1 MSLIDVSVF
10 ISIKPGDSIQP
21 RLVQEIHMIIGV
33 PKEIKT
39 SENRVGLVEG
49 GVKALTREGHK
60 VLIEKDAGVGSG
72 ITNEMYEKAGGT
84 IIGTKKE
91 VYEKADMIIK
101 VKEPLPEE
109 YPLLREDQILYTY
122 LHLAPE
128 PVLTKALLDR
138 KVKGIAYETI
148 QLEDGSLP
156 LLTPMSEVAGRM
168 ATQVGASYLQRDR
181 GGKGIL
187 LGGVPG
193 VQRGRVTIL
202 GGGVSGTNAAK
213 MAVGLGAQ
221 VTIMDINA
229 RRLEYLDDIFG
240 SKVQTLHSNI
250 INIENIVPQTDLLI
264 GAVLVPGAKAPHLV
278 SKEMINQME
287 RGSVVVDIAVDQ
299 GGCIETCRPTS
310 HKEPTFEINGVIH
323 YCVPNM
329 PGVFSRTST
338 YALTN
343 VTLKYALMLAKL
355 GVEEA
360 CAKDKALYKGV
371 NTYGGFV
378 AYEQVARDLNLPY
391 KAMRI

>member
-1 MSLIDVSVF
+1 
-10 ISIKPGDSIQP
+10 
-21 RLVQEIHMIIGV
+21 MIIGV

-39 SENRVGLVEG
+39 SENPVGLVES
-49 GVKALTREGHK
+49 GVKALIREGHK
-60 VLIEKDAGVGSG
+60 VIVEKDAGLGSG
-72 ITNEMYEKAGGT
+72 ISNEQYERAGAAL
-84 IIGTKKE
+84 IGTKKE
-91 VYEKADMIIK
+91 VYQKADMIIK

-109 YPLLREDQILYTY
+109 YPMLRENQVLYTY

-128 PVLTKALLDR
+128 PVLTKALLER

-156 LLTPMSEVAGRM
+156 LLVPMSEVAGRM
-168 ATQVGASYLQRDR
+168 ATQIGASYLQRDR

-193 VQRGRVTIL
+193 VGRGRVAIL

-213 MAVGLGAQ
+213 MAIGLGAH
-221 VTIMDINA
+221 VTVLDISPK
-229 RRLEYLDDIFG
+229 RLEYLDDVFG
-240 SKVQTLHSNI
+240 SKIQTLHSNI
-250 INIENIVPQTDLLI
+250 TNIEKTVPETDLLI

-278 SKEMINQME
+278 TKDMISTME

-343 VTLKYALMLAKL
+343 VTLKYAIMLANM
-355 GVEEA
+355 GVEDA
-360 CAKDKALYKGV
+360 CAKDKALYKGLNV
-371 NTYGGFV
+371 YNGFV
-378 AYEQVARDLNLPY
+378 AYEQVARDLDLPY
-391 KAMRI
+391 KPLQI

>member
-1 MSLIDVSVF
+1 
-10 ISIKPGDSIQP
+10 
-21 RLVQEIHMIIGV
+21 MIIGV
-33 PKEIKT
+33 PKEIKQ
-39 SENRVGLVEG
+39 SENRVGLVES
-49 GVKALTREGHK
+49 GVKALVREGHK
-60 VLIEKDAGVGSG
+60 VLVEKDAGIGSG
-72 ITNEMYEKAGGT
+72 ISNALYEKAGAT
-84 IIGTKKE
+84 IIDSKKE
-91 VYEKADMIIK
+91 VYAKADMIIK

-109 YPLLREDQILYTY
+109 YPMLREDQILYTY

-138 KVKGIAYETI
+138 KIKGVAYETI
-148 QLEDGSLP
+148 QLDDGSLP
-156 LLTPMSEVAGRM
+156 LLVPMSEVAGRM

-193 VQRGRVTIL
+193 VQRGKVTIL
-202 GGGVSGTNAAK
+202 GGGVSGINAAK

-221 VTIMDINA
+221 VTILDISL
-229 RRLEYLDDIFG
+229 RRLEYLDDVFG

-250 INIENIVPQTDLLI
+250 TNIERSVPETDLLI

-278 SKEMINQME
+278 TREMIGQME
-287 RGSVVVDIAVDQ
+287 KGSVVVDIAVDQ

-310 HKEPTFEINGVIH
+310 HKDPTFEVDGVIH

-343 VTLKYALMLAKL
+343 VTLKYAIMLANL

-371 NTYGGFV
+371 NVYRGKV
-378 AYEQVARDLNLPY
+378 VYEQVARDLGLPY
-391 KAMRI
+391 EPLKI

>member
-1 MSLIDVSVF
+1 
-10 ISIKPGDSIQP
+10 
-21 RLVQEIHMIIGV
+21 MIIGV

-39 SENRVGLVEG
+39 SENRVGLVES
-49 GVKALTREGHK
+49 GVKALVREGHK
-60 VLIEKDAGVGSG
+60 VLVEKDAGLGSG
-72 ITNEMYEKAGGT
+72 VTNEQYEKAGAS
-84 IIGTKKE
+84 IIGSKKE

-109 YPLLREDQILYTY
+109 YLMLREDQILYTY

-128 PVLTKALLDR
+128 PVLTKALLER
-138 KVKGIAYETI
+138 KIKGIAYETI

-156 LLTPMSEVAGRM
+156 LLVPMSEVAGRM

-193 VQRGRVTIL
+193 VERGRVTIL
-202 GGGVSGTNAAK
+202 GGGISGTNAAK
-213 MAVGLGAQ
+213 MAIGLGAD
-221 VTIMDINA
+221 VTILDINPK
-229 RRLEYLDDIFG
+229 RLEYLDDVFG
-240 SKVQTLHSNI
+240 NKINTLHSNI
-250 INIENIVPQTDLLI
+250 TNIEKTVPRTDLLI
-264 GAVLVPGAKAPHLV
+264 GAVLVPGARAPHLV
-278 SKEMINQME
+278 TRDMISQME

-310 HKEPTFEINGVIH
+310 HKEPTFEVNGVIH

-343 VTLKYALMLAKL
+343 VTLKYAIMLANF

-360 CAKDKALYKGV
+360 CGKDKALYKGLNV
-371 NTYGGFV
+371 YNGYV
-378 AYEQVARDLNLPY
+378 AYEQVARDLGLPY
-391 KAMRI
+391 KPMKV

>member
-1 MSLIDVSVF
+1 
-10 ISIKPGDSIQP
+10 
-21 RLVQEIHMIIGV
+21 MIIGV

-39 SENRVGLVEG
+39 SENRVGLVES
-49 GVKALTREGHK
+49 GVKALIREGHK
-60 VLIEKDAGVGSG
+60 VIVEKDAGLGSG
-72 ITNEMYEKAGGT
+72 ISNEQYERAGAAL
-84 IIGTKKE
+84 IGTKKE
-91 VYEKADMIIK
+91 VYQKADMIIK

-109 YPLLREDQILYTY
+109 YPMLRENQVLYTY

-128 PVLTKALLDR
+128 PVLTKALLER

-156 LLTPMSEVAGRM
+156 LLVPMSEVAGRM
-168 ATQVGASYLQRDR
+168 ATQIGASYLQRDR

-193 VQRGRVTIL
+193 VGRGRVAIL

-213 MAVGLGAQ
+213 MAIGLGAH
-221 VTIMDINA
+221 VTVLDISPK
-229 RRLEYLDDIFG
+229 RLEYLDDVFG
-240 SKVQTLHSNI
+240 SKIQTLHSNI
-250 INIENIVPQTDLLI
+250 TNIEKTVPETDLLI

-278 SKEMINQME
+278 TKDMISTME

-343 VTLKYALMLAKL
+343 VTLKYAIMLANM
-355 GVEEA
+355 GVEDA
-360 CAKDKALYKGV
+360 CAKDKALYKGLNV
-371 NTYGGFV
+371 YNGFV
-378 AYEQVARDLNLPY
+378 AYEQVARDLDLPY
-391 KAMRI
+391 KPLQI